1 MARKKADLQGHAAER
16 RHFLRILV
24 LREVATGTRQ
34 RIGLEPWGRLVVDY
48 AGLEP
53 SVAFFQNWANR
64 LGLSP
69 QELRDGVAA
78 MLDFT
83 RRSRIL
89 LDRDRRIFSKIW
101 QEGDREIAN
110 GYLPLF
116 RGGPKGVKLQRDPGD
131 AAGRVSQWL
140 GTRPTSVS
148 QAAQHWGVNPND
160 VPRFLQELW
169 QTLTDELHL
178 IVPAALTGFR
188 DRPLPGTTNA
198 RQIDAD
204 QLRLRASTGIWR
216 CQACRRAHSRPTP
229 RLTCLAWRC
238 TGTLELETEDPDNY
252 DLIMLDGRFDMIRPR
267 EHSAQIPAADREEL
281 ERVFK
286 GDGDR
291 VNTLVCTPTLEL
303 GVDIGA
309 LDSVL
314 MRNVP
319 PLPSNYWQRA
329 GRAGRRHR
337 MAVILTYAR
346 AHSHDRPYFNDPL
359 KLLSGE
365 IAPPSFNLRNDVMV
379 RKHVHA
385 IVLTGLHRL
394 SRPNSEIRNA
404 DQIELVEALRR
415 CFPNRVREYLFE
427 NTGEVRRRL
436 PDLGSVTNRSR
447 QTRGPAARRRGG
459 SISARMA
466 GR

>member
-1 MARKKADLQGHAAER
+1 MWRER
-16 RHFLRILV
+16 RRIFRATLRS
-24 LREVATGTRQ
+24 AGTFCGSWCCAKSQQAPASGSVWNRGDGWWSIMPDSS
-34 RIGLEPWGRLVVDY
+34 R
-48 AGLEP
+48 
-53 SVAFFQNWANR
+53 SVAFFQNWANG

-131 AAGRVSQWL
+131 AAGRVAQWL

-148 QAAQHWGVNPND
+148 QAAQRWGVNPND

-204 QLRLRASTGIWR
+204 LLRLRASSGIWR

-238 TGTLELETEDPDNY
+238 TGTLALETEDPDNY

-267 EHSAQIPAADREEL
+267 EHSAQIPGADREEL

-337 MAVILTYAR
+337 MAAILTYAR

-385 IVLTGLHRL
+385 IVLTGLHTLVASQLRNWQRGADRTCGGL
-394 SRPNSEIRNA
+394 AALFSESGSGV
-404 DQIELVEALRR
+404 L
-415 CFPNRVREYLFE
+415 VREY
-427 NTGEVRRRL
+427 R
-436 PDLGSVTNRSR
+436 
-447 QTRGPAARRRGG
+447 
-459 SISARMA
+459 
-466 GR
+466 

>member
-1 MARKKADLQGHAAER
+1 
-16 RHFLRILV
+16 LV

-53 SVAFFQNWANR
+53 SVVFFQNWANR
-64 LGLSP
+64 LGLRP
-69 QELRDGVAA
+69 EELRDGVAA
-78 MLDFT
+78 VLDFT

-89 LDRDRRIFSKIW
+89 LDRDGRIFSKIW

-116 RGGPKGVKLQRDPGD
+116 RGGPKGLKLQRDPSD
-131 AAGRVSQWL
+131 AAGRISQWR
-140 GTRPTSVS
+140 GTRPTSVV
-148 QAAQHWGVNPND
+148 QAALRWGVHPND
-160 VPRFLQELW
+160 VPQFLQELW
-169 QTLTDELHL
+169 RILTDELHL
-178 IVPAALTGFR
+178 IVPATLTGFR
-188 DRPLPGTTNA
+188 DRPLPGTTGV

-204 QLRLRASTGIWR
+204 RLRLRASSGIWR

-238 TGTLELETEDPDNY
+238 TGTLELETEGADNY
-252 DLIMLDGRFDMIRPR
+252 DLIMLDGGFDMIRPR
-267 EHSAQIPAADREEL
+267 EHSAQIPASDREEL
-281 ERVFK
+281 ERMFK
-286 GDGDR
+286 SEGDR

-303 GVDIGA
+303 GVDIGS

-319 PLPSNYWQRA
+319 PLASNYWQRA

-337 MAVILTYAR
+337 MALILTYAR
-346 AHSHDRPYFNDPL
+346 AHSHDRPYFNEPL
-359 KLLSGE
+359 KLLTGE
-365 IAPPSFNLRNDVMV
+365 ITPPSFNLRNDVMV

-394 SRPNSEIRNA
+394 SRRNSEITNVE
-404 DQIELVEALRR
+404 QMELAEALRH

-436 PDLGSVTNRSR
+436 PDLAPLRTALARLEFCTFWGWVMSR
-447 QTRGPAARRRGG
+447 RNGFGVGIHIEFDFFDACLGA
-459 SISARMA
+459 
-466 GR
+466 

>member
-1 MARKKADLQGHAAER
+1 
-16 RHFLRILV
+16 
-24 LREVATGTRQ
+24 VATGARQ

-48 AGLEP
+48 SGLEP
-53 SVAFFQNWANR
+53 TVAFFQNWANR

-101 QEGDREIAN
+101 QEGDREITS
-110 GYLPLF
+110 GCLPLF
-116 RGGPKGVKLQRDPGD
+116 RGGPKGVKLQRDPSD
-131 AAGRVSQWL
+131 AAGRVAQWL

-148 QAAQHWGVNPND
+148 QAAQRWGVNPSD
-160 VPRFLQELW
+160 VPRLLQELW

-188 DRPLPGTTNA
+188 DHPLPGTTNV

-204 QLRLRASTGIWR
+204 LLRLRTSSGIWR

-238 TGTLELETEDPDNY
+238 TGTLALETEDPDNY

-267 EHSAQIPAADREEL
+267 EHSAQIPGADREEL

-286 GDGDR
+286 GDGDC

-319 PLPSNYWQRA
+319 PALTLERLAACGPGRSSSSDGGDSDLCA
-329 GRAGRRHR
+329 GAF
-337 MAVILTYAR
+337 A
-346 AHSHDRPYFNDPL
+346 
-359 KLLSGE
+359 
-365 IAPPSFNLRNDVMV
+365 
-379 RKHVHA
+379 
-385 IVLTGLHRL
+385 
-394 SRPNSEIRNA
+394 
-404 DQIELVEALRR
+404 
-415 CFPNRVREYLFE
+415 
-427 NTGEVRRRL
+427 
-436 PDLGSVTNRSR
+436 
-447 QTRGPAARRRGG
+447 
-459 SISARMA
+459 
-466 GR
+466 